1 MHRDSLDDHYGL
13 DSKMEGNSVDSK
25 AFKTITQEF
34 DSQTL
39 LNQRKNFRSLEPMS
53 HVSKNQIPNLI
64 KKIDEKREKMYLK
77 NKLLLSNNFQSQP
90 MFPIQDLS
98 QG

>member
-1 MHRDSLDDHYGL
+1 MLKDSLDDHYGL

-25 AFKTITQEF
+25 AFKTITQDF

-53 HVSKNQIPNLI
+53 HVSMN
-64 KKIDEKREKMYLK
+64 
-77 NKLLLSNNFQSQP
+77 
-90 MFPIQDLS
+90 
-98 QG
+98 